1 MSIMEASPTRESDL
15 FKGVSQRVI
24 SEIGKSSEEVSLEK
38 DAVIFRADE
47 DAYYLYVL
55 VEGEV
60 DIVVLEK
67 ENMHFKVIRPGEIF
81 GWSALV
87 EPYTYSAMARC
98 VVNTK
103 AIRIAR
109 DSIEN
114 TVKRHPD
121 EGLIIYKH
129 LTGIIAQRLRN
140 AYQYIYKQK

>member
-15 FKGVSQRVI
+15 FKGASQRI
-24 SEIGKSSEEVSLEK
+24 TSEIGKSSEEVSLEK
-38 DAVIFRADE
+38 DSIIFKADE
-47 DAYYLYVL
+47 EATYIYEL

-60 DIVVLEK
+60 DIVILEK

-87 EPYTYSAMARC
+87 EPYVYSAMARC
-98 VVNTK
+98 VTDTK

-114 TVKRHPD
+114 AVKRHPD

-129 LTGIIAQRLRN
+129 LMGIIAQRLRN
-140 AYQYIYKQK
+140 AYQYIYRQK

>member
-15 FKGVSQRVI
+15 FKGTSQRI
-24 SEIGKSSEEVSLEK
+24 IGEIGKNSEEMSFEK
-38 DAVIFRADE
+38 DVVIFRADE
-47 DAYYLYVL
+47 KAYHLYEL

-60 DIVVLEK
+60 DIVIVER

-87 EPYTYSAMARC
+87 EPYVYSATARC

-103 AIRIAR
+103 VIRIAR
-109 DSIEN
+109 DDIEN
-114 TVKRHPD
+114 AIKHHPE

-129 LTGIIAQRLRN
+129 LMGIIAQRLRN
-140 AYQYIYKQK
+140 AYQYIYKQR